1 MKNLIALTLLLGGST
16 LLCAQKPAKTPATYK
31 PVKSEMYRKG
41 WIDFNKNGVKD
52 VYEDPSAPLEAR
64 IENLLQ
70 QMTLDEKTC
79 QMVTLYGYKRV
90 LKDDLP
96 TPEWKE
102 LLWKDGIGAIDEH
115 LNGFQ
120 QWGLPPSDNAYVWP
134 ASRHAWALNEV
145 QRFFVEDTRLGI
157 PVDFTNE
164 GIRGVESYRATN
176 FPTQLGLG
184 HTWNRELI
192 RQVGLITG
200 REARMLG
207 YTNVYAPILDVG
219 RDQRWGRY
227 EEVYGESPYLVAEL
241 GIEMVRGLQH
251 NHQVAATGKHF
262 AAYSNNKGAREGMA
276 RVDPQM
282 SPREVENIHIYPFK
296 RVIREAGMLGVMSSY
311 NDYDGIPVQGSYYW
325 LTTRLRGEMGFRGY
339 VVSDSDAVEYLYTKH
354 GTAKDMKEAVR
365 QSVEAGLNVR
375 CTFRSPDSFVLPLR
389 ELVKEGGLSE
399 EVINDRVRDI
409 LRVKFLIGLF
419 DAPYQ
424 TDLAGAD
431 REVEKEENEAIA
443 LQASHE
449 SVVLL
454 KNADELLPLDI
465 NSTKKIA
472 VCGPNANEEGYA
484 LTHYG
489 PLAVE
494 VTTVLEG
501 IQEKTK
507 SKAEVLYTKGCDL
520 VDAHWP
526 ESEIIDYPLTDDEQ
540 AEIDK
545 AVENARQA
553 DVAVVVLG
561 GEQRTCGENKSRTSL
576 DLPGR
581 QLQLLQAIQATGKPV
596 VLILING
603 RPLSINWAD
612 KFVPAI
618 LEAWYPG
625 SKGGTAL
632 ADILFG
638 DYNPGGKLTVTF
650 PKTVGQIPF
659 NFPCKPSSQIDG
671 GKNPGPTGNMSRIN
685 GALYPFGYGLSYT
698 TFEYSDLDIT
708 PRVITPNESA
718 TVRLKVTN
726 TGKRAGDEV
735 VQLYIRDVL
744 SSITTYEKNLAGF
757 QRIHLEPGE
766 AQELSFTIDR
776 KHLELLDADMKWVVE
791 PGDFV
796 LMAGASSKDIR
807 LNGTLTVEDY
817 QTRAKAIEAQK
828 PAKRVSASTNP
839 EDAENVLDEKINT
852 AWQGNKGDYIT
863 FALKNGAK
871 VDKVAIAFTR
881 DNNLPA
887 TFEIQLSGG
896 GGQFLTVYSGTVSE
910 YGKLISYPFKGTT
923 ASDLRIVLN
932 DDRVSIA
939 EVKF

>member
-145 QRFFVEDTRLGI
+145 QRFFVEDTRLGT

-325 LTTRLRGEMGFRGY
+325 LTRLRGEMGFRGY

-561 GEQRTCGENKSRTSL
+561 GGQRTCGENKSRTSL

-796 LMAGASSKDIR
+796 LMAGASSEDIR

>member
-1 MKNLIALTLLLGGST
+1 
-16 LLCAQKPAKTPATYK
+16 
-31 PVKSEMYRKG
+31 
-41 WIDFNKNGVKD
+41 
-52 VYEDPSAPLEAR
+52 
-64 IENLLQ
+64 
-70 QMTLDEKTC
+70 
-79 QMVTLYGYKRV
+79 
-90 LKDDLP
+90 
-96 TPEWKE
+96 
-102 LLWKDGIGAIDEH
+102 
-115 LNGFQ
+115 
-120 QWGLPPSDNAYVWP
+120 
-134 ASRHAWALNEV
+134 
-145 QRFFVEDTRLGI
+145 
-157 PVDFTNE
+157 
-164 GIRGVESYRATN
+164 
-176 FPTQLGLG
+176 
-184 HTWNRELI
+184 
-192 RQVGLITG
+192 
-200 REARMLG
+200 
-207 YTNVYAPILDVG
+207 
-219 RDQRWGRY
+219 
-227 EEVYGESPYLVAEL
+227 
-241 GIEMVRGLQH
+241 
-251 NHQVAATGKHF
+251 
-262 AAYSNNKGAREGMA
+262 
-276 RVDPQM
+276 
-282 SPREVENIHIYPFK
+282 
-296 RVIREAGMLGVMSSY
+296 
-311 NDYDGIPVQGSYYW
+311 
-325 LTTRLRGEMGFRGY
+325 
-339 VVSDSDAVEYLYTKH
+339 
-354 GTAKDMKEAVR
+354 MKEAVR

-443 LQASHE
+443 LQASRE
-449 SVVLL
+449 SIVLL

-507 SKAEVLYTKGCDL
+507 GKAEVLYTKGCDL

-553 DVAVVVLG
+553 DVAIVVLG
-561 GEQRTCGENKSRTSL
+561 GGQRTCGENKSRTSL

-796 LMAGASSKDIR
+796 LMAGASSEDIR